1 MSSST
6 NHRKRSHR
14 SQSRHDSAMQG
25 EQRHIIAQ
33 RSRSAGAPGAPL
45 IFRLSAFRQHIRES
59 RAKAAE
65 GDAKA

>member
-14 SQSRHDSAMQG
+14 SQSRHGSAMQG

-45 IFRLSAFRQHIRES
+45 IF
-59 RAKAAE
+59 
-65 GDAKA
+65 